1 MKVVENSLVTVWSP
15 DFLEKDE
22 AGLAVT
28 EKVGE
33 VVLVPPKAL
42 NVEGDH

>member
-1 MKVVENSLVTVWSP
+1 MKVVENSLVTVWNP

-22 AGLAVT
+22 AGPVVT